1 MKMRFLYLSLF
12 ALTYSVGMLSATDD
26 LIYLRGKNEP
36 VKGFINKE
44 SETEI
49 YFKDLSAGST
59 RKLSFSVIRKIVYG
73 DANTDYKIA
82 LDAFHVGNYKY
93 ASRKFSDARRSQK
106 QSRGNWHKYYIPWYY
121 YHTQYKLFL
130 QGGKDVKIAEKII
143 TGIEKFV
150 GLFPKSRFTG
160 VAQITIGDMYFKL
173 KKFKEAK
180 KAYSDIAKKSKNK
193 AAVAKAK
200 FGLVNLYKTEGDYGK
215 AIELGKQVVKANQYS
230 SELISALN
238 LMMVTKKQYD
248 QANAIA
254 KYILSKDKLPSS
266 IKEAAHEMRG
276 ISSVYLGKNE
286 EALEDL
292 LLSKLVYSSKK
303 SSNSNLNMYLAINIQ
318 ILMEKNKKEYPSW
331 EYKSKYDSFYRSISS
346 KQKTFVKSFKI

>member
-1 MKMRFLYLSLF
+1 MRFLYLSLF

-130 QGGKDVKIAEKII
+130 QFGKDVKIAEKII

-193 AAVAKAK
+193 VKRWE
-200 FGLVNLYKTEGDYGK
+200 NLNARGMRLGETIDATFECKKTRMLKGDIMVWYTDGWIENTNEEMEEYGK
-215 AIELGKQVVKANQYS
+215 KRMQKVLEEQEEKPPNDMIEELRKS
-230 SELISALN
+230 SWEF
-238 LMMVTKKQYD
+238 YD
-248 QANAIA
+248 GFQREDDLTIVIA
-254 KYILSKDKLPSS
+254 KIT
-266 IKEAAHEMRG
+266 
-276 ISSVYLGKNE
+276 
-286 EALEDL
+286 ED
-292 LLSKLVYSSKK
+292 
-303 SSNSNLNMYLAINIQ
+303 
-318 ILMEKNKKEYPSW
+318 W
-331 EYKSKYDSFYRSISS
+331 
-346 KQKTFVKSFKI
+346 